1 MPTSPEVRT
10 LAGPDAYP
18 EWLRAVS
25 TGFFRGPGAVGEQEV
40 AVRALDTDLDRIQGA
55 YDGGRCVGTFRTL
68 PQSLTVP
75 GGALLPACAVSSVT
89 VSPTH
94 RRRGLLSRMTANA
107 LDAAKERGEVCATL
121 VAAEYPIYGRY
132 GFGPAT
138 WTTDREVLVARTGL
152 DRRYSGPAD
161 LGDGGRVDLVDAAE
175 FRALMPAV
183 HERFRTGRHRQGA
196 IDRRTKWWRTATGEL
211 RFPDDGFTPA
221 FHAVYRDADGQP
233 QGGVSYTSD
242 DVWQAKQP
250 EQTLTVRDLFATTTA
265 GETALWRFVLAV
277 DWVLRVRTGCRAPD
291 DILPMLLPDP
301 RAARTVTHADW
312 LWLRPLDVPR
322 MLAARDYAA
331 GGHAGAGGAR
341 RGRLRERALRAG
353 DRRATGRG
361 PVCGHPGGPG
371 GLAGRPRAGRPLP
384 GRRVGR
390 AVGGAGTAGRAPRGG
405 GGAGGDAVPYGAA
418 AVVPGHVLGGRVQFR
433 AAGSG
438 RRLPGS
444 FPTGLRSSGA
454 RSPGCRR
461 QAAFPVAWVDG
472 WGRRHDGGRRA
483 TLCARSG
490 RPPAGRPS
498 GVQGCSSSVA
508 STRAPAVLHPVCR
521 ALRPMLSSRKP
532 TRPRTP

>member
-331 GGHAGAGGAR
+331 ADTLVLAVRDEDGYANGRFALETGGPRGGAR
-341 RGRLRERALRAG
+341 CAATREDPEVSLDVRELGALFLGDESAVRLAALGRLAEHRDGAAERAETLFRTA
-353 DRRATGRG
+353 RR
-361 PVCGHPGGPG
+361 PWCQ
-371 GLAGRPRAGRPLP
+371 
-384 GRRVGR
+384 
-390 AVGGAGTAGRAPRGG
+390 
-405 GGAGGDAVPYGAA
+405 DM
-418 AVVPGHVLGGRVQFR
+418 F
-433 AAGSG
+433 
-438 RRLPGS
+438 
-444 FPTGLRSSGA
+444 
-454 RSPGCRR
+454 
-461 QAAFPVAWVDG
+461 
-472 WGRRHDGGRRA
+472 
-483 TLCARSG
+483 
-490 RPPAGRPS
+490 
-498 GVQGCSSSVA
+498 
-508 STRAPAVLHPVCR
+508 
-521 ALRPMLSSRKP
+521 
-532 TRPRTP
+532 

>member
-1 MPTSPEVRT
+1 MPTSLDVRT

-68 PQSLTVP
+68 PQSLTAP
-75 GGALLPACAVSSVT
+75 GGALLAACAVSSVT

-107 LDAAKERGEVCATL
+107 LDAARDRGEVCATL

-152 DRRYSGPAD
+152 DRRYAGPAD

-183 HERFRTGRHRQGA
+183 HERFRSGRHRQGA
-196 IDRRTKWWRTATGEL
+196 IDRRAKWWRTATGEL

-331 GGHAGAGGAR
+331 ADTLVLEVRDKDGYANGRFALETGGPRGGAR
-341 RGRLRERALRAG
+341 CAATREDPEVSLDVRELGTLFLGDESAVRLAALGRLAEHREGAAERAEALFRTA
-353 DRRATGRG
+353 RR
-361 PVCGHPGGPG
+361 PWCQ
-371 GLAGRPRAGRPLP
+371 
-384 GRRVGR
+384 
-390 AVGGAGTAGRAPRGG
+390 
-405 GGAGGDAVPYGAA
+405 DM
-418 AVVPGHVLGGRVQFR
+418 F
-433 AAGSG
+433 
-438 RRLPGS
+438 
-444 FPTGLRSSGA
+444 
-454 RSPGCRR
+454 
-461 QAAFPVAWVDG
+461 
-472 WGRRHDGGRRA
+472 
-483 TLCARSG
+483 
-490 RPPAGRPS
+490 
-498 GVQGCSSSVA
+498 
-508 STRAPAVLHPVCR
+508 
-521 ALRPMLSSRKP
+521 
-532 TRPRTP
+532 